1 MDFLETTMLLL
12 FRNDEIML
20 AMKKSG
26 FGTGKFNGVGG
37 KIDNDETIEEAMIR
51 ETEEEIGIIPTE
63 YEKIGIISFDEFYKG
78 EKIKLRFHLF
88 TTSKWKGSLIETDE
102 MKPYWFNINNIPY
115 DNMFPDDKYWLPLV
129 IEGKKFDAYFNY
141 DEDWNILNY
150 NIDIK
155 S

>member
-51 ETEEEIGIIPTE
+51 ETKEEVGIIPTE